1 MDHLVKENLLLKL
14 EIEKKEFINY
24 FTERLQSVDVNGT
37 MYDIVF
43 LLVQAAEEKF
53 HKEGKRLGETKRAAV
68 LGVLQKVL
76 KAQYNEGLLTG
87 MIASILTNSD
97 IKRSPWYI
105 RLWRYI
111 KYWFRKSSKQ

>member
-14 EIEKKEFINY
+14 ELEKKEFIAY
-24 FTERLQSVDVNGT
+24 FSDRLQSVDVSGT
-37 MYDIVF
+37 LYDVVY

-53 HKEGKRLGETKRAAV
+53 HKTGKRLGPVKQAAV

-76 KAQYNEGLLTG
+76 RTGYNEGLLQG

-97 IKRSPWYI
+97 IKRSPWYV
-105 RLWRYI
+105 RLWRYL
-111 KYWFRKSSKQ
+111 KYWFRRTSPK

>member
-1 MDHLVKENLLLKL
+1 MDHLVKENLLLRL
-14 EIEKKEFINY
+14 EVEKREFINY
-24 FTERLQSVDVNGT
+24 FTDRLQGVDVQNT
-37 MYDIVF
+37 LYDVVF

-53 HKEGKRLGETKRAAV
+53 HKEGKRLGTVKREAV

-76 KAQYNEGLLTG
+76 KTNYNEGLLGG

-97 IKRSPWYI
+97 IKRSPWYV

-111 KYWFRKSSKQ
+111 KYWFRKPSKQ